1 MIRVRCLPRAADTE
15 AGLAPLAPLGS
26 GLGDHAPSYTV
37 TPTLSPDGIESWWYR
52 PASQPQEEPSI
63 GTAQTH
69 RDVIGAALLT
79 VLEVVV

>member
-1 MIRVRCLPRAADTE
+1 
-15 AGLAPLAPLGS
+15 
-26 GLGDHAPSYTV
+26 LGDHAPSYTV